1 MVSVSCGPQLFPIL
15 RHRHMVAPFKQTG
28 KIIGIDISYPFPNLI
43 CLKTGMLHQ
52 FPGCFHLDFF
62 MQKPLPFLPITH
74 IRLLITSGYVK
85 IKKDWKY
92 GVISGKGW
100 KHEDHSFQITLQGS
114 CQGPC

>member
-1 MVSVSCGPQLFPIL
+1 
-15 RHRHMVAPFKQTG
+15 
-28 KIIGIDISYPFPNLI
+28 
-43 CLKTGMLHQ
+43 
-52 FPGCFHLDFF
+52 

-74 IRLLITSGYVK
+74 IRLLITSGHVK

-114 CQGPC
+114 FQGPC